1 MKNIEV
7 EIRSFITEDKYQ
19 ELLRLFGEK
28 GEDHIRDLQETWY
41 FKADQDVRIQKN
53 NYHSKIW
60 LKKGQMHDEARE
72 EIELKL
78 NKNDFDEAAKLFA
91 ALGYEVKVK
100 WFRER
105 DEYRWEDIKVSL
117 DYTQGYGYI
126 IELEL
131 QSDEPEQEEALGIL
145 KSKLKELGVEL
156 TPKEEFKQKFNYY
169 EQNWEKLTA

>member
-19 ELLRLFGEK
+19 ELCRFFGEK
-28 GEDHIRDLQETWY
+28 GTNHIRDVQETWY

-60 LKKGQMHDEARE
+60 LKKGAMHDEARE

-78 NKNDFDEAAKLFA
+78 NKNDFDEAAKLFD
-91 ALGYEVKVK
+91 ALGYPVKIK

-105 DEYRWEDIKVSL
+105 DEYQWGEIKVFL
-117 DYTQGYGYI
+117 DYTKGYGYI
-126 IELEL
+126 IELESH
-131 QSDEPEQEEALGIL
+131 SDEAGQDEALKVL
-145 KSKLKELGVEL
+145 KSKLKELDVEL
-156 TPKEEFKQKFNYY
+156 TPKEEFKQKFEYY
-169 EQNWEKLTA
+169 EENWEELTK